1 MEDIQSKK
9 QRLLDCPVIAAVKDE
24 AGLQQALQSECE
36 VIFLLFGTVLSVAGL
51 VQQVQAA
58 GKLKEKRL

>member
-36 VIFLLFGTVLSVAGL
+36 VIFLLFGTVLSEHAI
-51 VQQVQAA
+51 
-58 GKLKEKRL
+58 